1 MAKRGREAAAKRA
14 REVRRQQ
21 QRVDKKER
29 REAATSQVDT
39 VPAED
44 QTALMEEFAA
54 LSEKFEADMVTAA
67 HYAEERHRIFVALGI
82 ESEADGT

>member
-21 QRVDKKER
+21 QKDEKRER
-29 REAATSQVDT
+29 REAASGQSETL
-39 VPAED
+39 PPED

-54 LSEKFEADMVTAA
+54 LSEKFGADLVTAA
-67 HYAEERHRIFVALGI
+67 QYAEERHRIFVALGI
-82 ESEADGT
+82 ESDEDAP